1 MKHEISCPRCG
12 HHEAASNDTARDW
25 DEIKCLEC
33 GEFLGTCDH
42 QFAFASRN
50 HRMHTLS
57 QSLELLIELSRDQA
71 WTRAVASAA

>member
-12 HHEAASNDTARDW
+12 HDEAASNDTAQDW
-25 DEIKCLEC
+25 DEINCLEC
-33 GEFLGTCDH
+33 GEFIGTRDR

-57 QSLELLIELSRDQA
+57 QSLELLIEMARDDSWA
-71 WTRAVASAA
+71 RAIASAA